1 MGLTVKRFL
10 TVAAGLAVLLAL
22 LAASSACGAS
32 GLSDMWG
39 MHRDMHGLGSQAPQT
54 PVVSAASQVTVE
66 IRDFDFFPRELTVK
80 TGTAVTWV
88 NRDAAPHDATDEAG
102 RWGTGTLKQGESAT
116 LTFDPP
122 GVYRYLCTIHPNM
135 RATLTVA

>member
-1 MGLTVKRFL
+1 MTVKRFL
-10 TVAAGLAVLLAL
+10 PVAAGLAVLLAL
-22 LAASSACGAS
+22 SAASSACGAG

-54 PVVSAASQVTVE
+54 PVISAASQATVE

-88 NRDAAPHDATDEAG
+88 NRDSAPHDATDEAG
-102 RWGTGTLKQGESAT
+102 DWDTSTLSQGDSAT
-116 LTFDPP
+116 LTFDSP
-122 GVYRYLCTIHPNM
+122 GVFRYLCTIHPNM
-135 RATLTVA
+135 RANLTVE